1 MNKKILRS
9 IVGLI
14 ILINFRAVSAQP
26 IEEQQ
31 ILPHPQKILASTIMV
46 TSNADSGPGTLRQAM
61 SDAVQGDTIL
71 FDPVAFP
78 PASRDSII
86 LTSGVLPSMTQGNL
100 TIDASNAGVILD
112 GKYFSGSNGF
122 TILSDSNCIKGFQIQ
137 NFSEGAGIQ
146 IENDASDN
154 FIGGDS
160 LASF

>member
-61 SDAVQGDTIL
+61 SDAVKGDMK
-71 FDPVAFP
+71 A
-78 PASRDSII
+78 
-86 LTSGVLPSMTQGNL
+86 G
-100 TIDASNAGVILD
+100 GVIGLF
-112 GKYFSGSNGF
+112 K
-122 TILSDSNCIKGFQIQ
+122 
-137 NFSEGAGIQ
+137 
-146 IENDASDN
+146 
-154 FIGGDS
+154 
-160 LASF
+160 